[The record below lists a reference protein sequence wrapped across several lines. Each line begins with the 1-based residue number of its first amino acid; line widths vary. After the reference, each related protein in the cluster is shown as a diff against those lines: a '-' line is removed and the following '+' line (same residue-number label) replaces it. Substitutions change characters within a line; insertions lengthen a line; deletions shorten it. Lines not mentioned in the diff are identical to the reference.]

1 MNPGQILKNYLYLYE
16 FLIKL
21 STISLK
27 YQNDLAFD
35 KFLTMEFDE
44 FLNYFSSFIFSLKG
58 NFRDIKNSLLLLNEK
73 NVEMKKL
80 NKQQMIN
87 LMKFLTDLK
96 DIKFNLDLSQDNIL
110 EHLKFCDEFKKQL
123 NELFIKVKKDYL
135 KIFLSF
141 VSNFYKEKF
150 NKLSY
155 DKILVT
161 FLVSKF
167 KSGFALELNIPGLN
181 NYLEKYYESNKI

>member
-1 MNPGQILKNYLYLYE
+1 LNPGQILKNYLYLYE

-44 FLNYFSSFIFSLKG
+44 FLNYFSSFIFSLNG

>member
-44 FLNYFSSFIFSLKG
+44 FLNYFSSFIFSLNG

>member
-1 MNPGQILKNYLYLYE
+1 MKNYLYLYE

-44 FLNYFSSFIFSLKG
+44 FLNYFSSFIFSLNG

>member
-1 MNPGQILKNYLYLYE
+1 MNPGHILKNYLYLYE

-44 FLNYFSSFIFSLKG
+44 FLNYFSSFIFSLNG